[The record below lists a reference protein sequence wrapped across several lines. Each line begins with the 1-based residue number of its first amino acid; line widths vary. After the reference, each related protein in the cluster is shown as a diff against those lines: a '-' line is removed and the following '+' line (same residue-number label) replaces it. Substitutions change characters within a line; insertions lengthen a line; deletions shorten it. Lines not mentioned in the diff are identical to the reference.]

1 MEKNIRILVCGGRN
15 YADEQ
20 FLSKQ
25 LDRLVSMIPPW
36 LHVTIVHGA
45 ANGADAL
52 AEFWARKRKIKT
64 EPHPADWRPNG
75 VLDRGAG
82 PKRNRRMLKTG
93 INVVV
98 AFPGGNGTA
107 DMVNITK
114 DAIAKGENILLKDY
128 R

>member
-20 FLSKQ
+20 FLTNQ
-25 LDRLVSMIPPW
+25 LDRLIEKIPPW

-45 ANGADAL
+45 AAGADSL
-52 AEFWARKRKIKT
+52 AEKWASKRKIKT